1 MSKSAG
7 THAPTRTSSALVC
20 LLFDFIFNSVDDFFF
35 REIKTWLKVELI
47 FVKIKPCRF
56 FVLKPA
62 KQDMILDRFL
72 KKRSL
77 KFLDKMTNIGGIKKM
92 TGEEINQQFF
102 FYI

>member
-1 MSKSAG
+1 MLKSAG

-20 LLFDFIFNSVDDFFF
+20 LLFDFLFSRRFFF

-102 FYI
+102 FFIK

>member
-1 MSKSAG
+1 MFLCQNLRAR
-7 THAPTRTSSALVC
+7 TR
-20 LLFDFIFNSVDDFFF
+20 LLARRARSFVYFLISYSVGDFFF

-102 FYI
+102 FI